1 MSLLPQQNHFKRN
14 DRNCKILEGSLFCSG
29 FLFWKKYI
37 VMKIF
42 FGICWNC
49 SVSLRW
55 KRKKY
60 SVLLPFRLIMI
71 QVVTLFILGMFCLI
85 WLFTLRQLRESAPNN
100 QCIFWRTF
108 GNFWDWSFFLFL
120 QRIYAG
126 FKSRPEI
133 VDMTIKIMRVG
144 ARIKTLSNF

>member
-1 MSLLPQQNHFKRN
+1 MSFVLQQNLFKRN
-14 DRNCKILEGSLFCSG
+14 GRNCRIFEGSLFCVVFCFG
-29 FLFWKKYI
+29 KKYI

-42 FGICWNC
+42 FGICWNF
-49 SVSLRW
+49 SVSLHW

-60 SVLLPFRLIMI
+60 SVLMPYRLTVI
-71 QVVTLFILGMFCLI
+71 QVITLFILGMFCLI
-85 WLFTLRQLRESAPNN
+85 WLFTLKQLRKSVPNN
-100 QCIFWRTF
+100 QSIFWRTF
-108 GNFWDWSFFLFL
+108 GHFLRLIIFLFL

-144 ARIKTLSNF
+144 ARIETLSNF